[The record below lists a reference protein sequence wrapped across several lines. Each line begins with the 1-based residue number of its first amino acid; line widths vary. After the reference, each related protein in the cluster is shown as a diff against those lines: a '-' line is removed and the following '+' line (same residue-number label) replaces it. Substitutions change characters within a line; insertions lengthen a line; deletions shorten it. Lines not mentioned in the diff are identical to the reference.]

1 MTGQWAKFHYN
12 LRLMPLS
19 STQIGAI
26 GENLLVNAVMKAS
39 DGRLSPFQPLADDD
53 GIDVLFFDK
62 ETGNAVAIQLK
73 CRTVTLYKAGTKERG
88 NLVHFEL
95 RQTTFN
101 EARRAYLVAALCDEA
116 LAGFEVTWLIP
127 MSQIPVLAR
136 DISGKWVIRAS
147 KADNSADRYSS
158 YRCASA
164 DDLANRIIEV
174 CEAHGPA
181 PMPALAT
188 EDAVPEPGFT
198 T

>member
-1 MTGQWAKFHYN
+1 MRFQRSV
-12 LRLMPLS
+12 RLMPLS

-62 ETGNAVAIQLK
+62 QTGNAVAIQLK
-73 CRTVTLYKAGTKERG
+73 CRTVALYKAGTKERG

-116 LAGFEVTWLIP
+116 LSGFEVTWFIP

-147 KADNSADRYSS
+147 KAANSEDRYSS

-164 DDLANRIIEV
+164 DDLACRIIEV

-181 PMPALAT
+181 PIAALAS
-188 EDAVPEPGFT
+188 EDTVSESGFAA
-198 T
+198 

>member
-1 MTGQWAKFHYN
+1 
-12 LRLMPLS
+12 MPLS

-73 CRTVTLYKAGTKERG
+73 CRTVTLYKPGTKERG
-88 NLVHFEL
+88 NLAHFEL
-95 RQTTFN
+95 RQTTFK

-116 LAGFEVTWLIP
+116 LLGFEVTWFIP

-147 KADNSADRYSS
+147 KATSSADRFAS

-164 DDLANRIIEV
+164 EELACRIIAA
-174 CEAHGPA
+174 CEAHGPTS
-181 PMPALAT
+181 MSALASK
-188 EDAVPEPGFT
+188 DKVPELGHAE
-198 T
+198 